1 MRKKVKIL
9 LAFMLMLGG
18 FMMFVYP
25 IITDTLYKRGVSIKE
40 KEYEENISKIIN
52 GDYDDNFN
60 DIDNGNGII
69 NEKVNNHLPD
79 LLNMLKDR
87 NNKIFEEKQKTFLD
101 KKMYDISDINL
112 ANYGLTNNIF
122 GFIEIPSINVTLPIY
137 LGASNSNMR
146 KGAVHLTGTSYPV
159 GGINTNSVIAA
170 HRGYYK
176 TKMFRNID
184 SIKLGDK
191 LYIKNFD
198 GILTYKAVDITIIKP
213 DEVDKLLI
221 NEGKDMVTII
231 SCHPYPQNKERYV
244 VYFERV

>member
-1 MRKKVKIL
+1 MKKKVKIV
-9 LAFMLMLGG
+9 LAFMLILGG
-18 FMMFVYP
+18 FMMFIYP
-25 IITDTLYKRGVSIKE
+25 IITDTLYKKEVSVKE

-52 GDYDDNFN
+52 SSDDVNSN
-60 DIDNGNGII
+60 DGNTGR
-69 NEKVNNHLPD
+69 VNNQLPE
-79 LLNMLKDR
+79 LLELLKDR
-87 NNKIFEEKQKTFLD
+87 NNKIFEENQKKFLD
-101 KKMYDISDINL
+101 KKMYDISDVNL
-112 ANYGLTNNIF
+112 ANYGLINNIF

-159 GGINTNSVIAA
+159 GGVNTNSVIAA

-191 LYIKNFD
+191 LYIRNFNEV
-198 GILTYKAVDITIIKP
+198 LTYKAVGIKIIKP
-213 DEVDKLLI
+213 YELENLLI
-221 NEGKDMVTII
+221 QEGRDMITII

>member
-1 MRKKVKIL
+1 
-9 LAFMLMLGG
+9 MLMLGG

-25 IITDTLYKRGVSIKE
+25 IITDTLYKKEVSVKE

-52 GDYDDNFN
+52 SNDDDNSN
-60 DIDNGNGII
+60 NSNTG
-69 NEKVNNHLPD
+69 KVNNQLPA
-79 LLNMLKDR
+79 LLELLEDR
-87 NNKIFEEKQKTFLD
+87 NNKIFEEKQKAFLD

-112 ANYGLTNNIF
+112 ANYGLINNVF
-122 GFIEIPSINVTLPIY
+122 GFVEIPSINVLLPIY
-137 LGASNSNMR
+137 LGASESNMR

-170 HRGYYK
+170 HRGYYR

-191 LYIKNFD
+191 LYIKNFNEV
-198 GILTYKAVDITIIKP
+198 LTYKAVEITIIKP
-213 DEVDKLLI
+213 YELEKLLI
-221 NEGKDMVTII
+221 QEGRDMITII

-244 VYFERV
+244 VYFERVS